1 MAITNP
7 LRRGAMGIDL
17 GTSNV
22 LIHLADQGIVLRE
35 PTVAA
40 VQKIKGVR
48 RVIATGEEARRM
60 IGRAT
65 GDIQA
70 IQPLLSGVIAD
81 YEVTEI
87 MLRHFV
93 KKVMKD
99 HKLALRPDVVI
110 CAPSGITPV
119 ERRAVEDVILKAGAR
134 NAVLVEEPL
143 AAAIGAGL
151 PIDEPKGVMIVDIGG
166 GTTEVAVISMGS
178 MVVSRNVRIGGMQL
192 DDHIVQYI
200 RREKNVGISPATA
213 EELKIGLGSVY
224 PVQAQSSVTV
234 RGIDADLNLP
244 TTVAVSTQDIYL
256 AIREPVRQI
265 VEVIRS
271 ALESAPPELL
281 SDIMNRGVTI
291 TGGSSLLLG
300 LDVLIH
306 EGTGLTVNVAE
317 HPLDTVAAGAGK
329 IAGDRKLYRTISA
342 IG

>member
-1 MAITNP
+1 
-7 LRRGAMGIDL
+7 
-17 GTSNV
+17 
-22 LIHLADQGIVLRE
+22 
-35 PTVAA
+35 
-40 VQKIKGVR
+40 
-48 RVIATGEEARRM
+48 
-60 IGRAT
+60 
-65 GDIQA
+65 
-70 IQPLLSGVIAD
+70 
-81 YEVTEI
+81 
-87 MLRHFV
+87 
-93 KKVMKD
+93 
-99 HKLALRPDVVI
+99 
-110 CAPSGITPV
+110 V